1 MLGFVS
7 PRESLARGSLTH
19 EAELPGDANETMPPL
34 VDKPPNRKKPSQF
47 SLASQI
53 SLKSKKL
60 GGPVTGRIINFEDY
74 VVDMPLMHKLD
85 AGTSKH
91 SH

>member
-1 MLGFVS
+1 MAS
-7 PRESLARGSLTH
+7 PRESSARVNQPN
-19 EAELPGDANETMPPL
+19 EAELAGDATETMPPL
-34 VDKPPNRKKPSQF
+34 VDKPSNRKKPSQF

-85 AGTSKH
+85 AGTSKPGQ
-91 SH
+91 